1 MKLNNTCDFFN
12 GKGIFTALS
21 NKNLLYIKPENA
33 LNLDIDFYL
42 TYGNRETSP
51 LVDYL
56 LIDNKLT
63 DESQN
68 RLADIIL
75 NRFKSNWDRL
85 DLAFN
90 KEYNPIWNKDGTETT
105 TVTNSGREV
114 TFEKGEQSNTFNKGE
129 QSNTFNKGEQTNTF
143 NKGQQTNTFNKGE
156 ESNTNDYGVEVETVT
171 NGATRQTNTLG
182 TETETNS
189 NGEQVTDY
197 SEKVTNVSNGE
208 RKSITENTTAAFNS
222 NTYEKNNK
230 TDVTDNASVDK
241 TTENAHTVTNKGYTD
256 TITKSGREDSIVT
269 DEVTNTTNKSAH
281 TDILTNS
288 SREDNT
294 IEGERADSSKDGSR
308 IDTSVDGSRT
318 DRNTE
323 GIRTDITTEG
333 ENTITTTNIYGGNIG
348 VTSTQE
354 LLTQEF
360 ELRNK
365 YNFYDIIFKNVQSVL
380 TDGYYNY

>member
-21 NKNLLYIKPENA
+21 NKNLLYINPENA

-129 QSNTFNKGEQTNTF
+129 
-143 NKGQQTNTFNKGE
+143 
-156 ESNTNDYGVEVETVT
+156 ESNTNDYGVELETVT

-197 SEKVTNVSNGE
+197 SEKITNVSNGE
-208 RKSITENTTAAFNS
+208 RKSITENNIAAFNS

-230 TDVTDNASVDK
+230 TDVTDNASIDK
-241 TTENAHTVTNKGYTD
+241 TTENAHTVTNNGYTD
-256 TITKSGREDSIVT
+256 TITKSGREDIIET

-281 TDILTNS
+281 MDIVTNS

-294 IEGERADSSKDGSR
+294 IEGN
-308 IDTSVDGSRT
+308 RT
-318 DRNTE
+318 DK
-323 GIRTDITTEG
+323 TTEG

-348 VTSTQE
+348 ITSTQE

-365 YNFYDIIFKNVQSVL
+365 YNFYDIIFKNVQSIL